1 MFIQI
6 LQLILVIALFIPIKW
21 ICYKITEEWGLPTF
35 LNYMPYSCFKCL
47 SFWSLMAIYISI
59 GIMKFT
65 DEDVKLI
72 EKFIDIRNRG
82 YYADSAQLND
92 VYNRVLEKNVPPTN
106 CGSCMRARISE
117 LETALNQFKKTLEVK
132 EEEQPKK
139 TNKTKK
145 K

>member
-1 MFIQI
+1 
-6 LQLILVIALFIPIKW
+6 
-21 ICYKITEEWGLPTF
+21 
-35 LNYMPYSCFKCL
+35 
-47 SFWSLMAIYISI
+47 
-59 GIMKFT
+59 MKFT

-72 EKFIDIRNRG
+72 EKFIEIRNRG

-106 CGSCMRARISE
+106 CGSCMRTRISE

>member
-1 MFIQI
+1 
-6 LQLILVIALFIPIKW
+6 
-21 ICYKITEEWGLPTF
+21 
-35 LNYMPYSCFKCL
+35 
-47 SFWSLMAIYISI
+47 
-59 GIMKFT
+59 MKFT

-72 EKFIDIRNRG
+72 EKFIEIRNRG

-92 VYNRVLEKNVPPTN
+92 VYNRVLEKNVAPTS

-117 LETALNQFKKTLEVK
+117 LETALNLFKKTLEVK

>member
-1 MFIQI
+1 M
-6 LQLILVIALFIPIKW
+6 KW
-21 ICYKITEEWGLPTF
+21 
-35 LNYMPYSCFKCL
+35 NN
-47 SFWSLMAIYISI
+47 
-59 GIMKFT
+59 
-65 DEDVKLI
+65 EDVKLV

-92 VYNRVLEKNVPPTN
+92 VYNRVLEKNVAPTS

>member
-1 MFIQI
+1 M
-6 LQLILVIALFIPIKW
+6 KW
-21 ICYKITEEWGLPTF
+21 T
-35 LNYMPYSCFKCL
+35 N
-47 SFWSLMAIYISI
+47 
-59 GIMKFT
+59 
-65 DEDVKLI
+65 EDVVLV

-82 YYADSAQLND
+82 YYCDGGQLTE
-92 VYNRVLEKNVPPTN
+92 VYNRVLEKSAPPTN

-117 LETALNQFKKTLEVK
+117 LETALNQFKKTLEVN